1 MIIEKMTNHYETL
14 GLQRNATDGEIKKA
28 YRALSLKYHPDR
40 NTDDNA
46 KSMFQTI
53 NAAYEVLSDSQKRQ
67 EYDDELDGNHNP
79 FMRMNGMNGMDDF
92 HDINNIFNMMF
103 GGGMP
108 GMPGMPPGVR
118 IFHTGPG
125 GFHATFTH
133 NVIQPPP
140 TIEGTIQITMEQCYM
155 GCSVP
160 FEYER
165 WTIID
170 SNKVFER
177 QTITVNIPAGIQ
189 ENELVFMQGMG
200 HVVNDQLKGDVRINI
215 VVTNSTGFVRRNM
228 DLIYSKKLSLKEAL
242 CGFSFEILHISGKN
256 LMINNTS
263 NPTVISPGYKKVLPN
278 LGMVRDNNI
287 GNMIIELDVTFP
299 TSLTPEQIE
308 ILKTIL

>member
-1 MIIEKMTNHYETL
+1 MTNHYETL
-14 GLQRNATDGEIKKA
+14 GVQRDATDSEIKKA

-40 NTDDNA
+40 NTDSDA
-46 KSMFQTI
+46 KTMFQTI
-53 NAAYEVLSDSQKRQ
+53 SSAYEVLSDQQKRQ
-67 EYDDELDGNHNP
+67 EHNDELDGKHP
-79 FMRMNGMNGMDDF
+79 FMRMNGMDEF

-108 GMPGMPPGVR
+108 GMPGMHGMHGMPGVR

-125 GFHATFTH
+125 GFHAAFTH

-140 TIEGTIQITMEQCYM
+140 IIEGTIEITLEQCYT

-177 QTITVNIPAGIQ
+177 QTVTVNIPAGIQ

-200 HVVNDQLKGDVRINI
+200 HVVNEQMKGDVRIAMVI
-215 VVTNSTGFVRRNM
+215 TNNTNFVRNNM
-228 DLIYSKKLSLKEAL
+228 DLIFYKKLSLKEAL
-242 CGFSFEILHISGKN
+242 CGFSFDLVHISGKK
-256 LMINNTS
+256 LLINNTN
-263 NPTVISPGYKKVLPN
+263 NPTVITPNYKKILPN
-278 LGMVRDNNI
+278 LGMVRENNI
-287 GNMIIELDVTFP
+287 GNMIIEFEIVFP
-299 TSLTPEQIE
+299 TSLTQEQIE
-308 ILKTIL
+308 ILATVL